1 MSELTT
7 AWMGEPVEVGRYRQV
22 GATWRTTPPPGLVSP
37 ELDVR
42 RVADQLMVKLTAYVL
57 GHDLSP
63 VVHRQPV
70 TEPATWVQHWK
81 LQRALWTTARERH
94 PLASWARRHPRLARP
109 LLRNP
114 AGRWLLR
121 RPLVLL
127 AARRWPVRYTT
138 RVVEVTV
145 ARELLFPHAELPWP
159 SPAQLGLGVLMSHVR
174 GGVLR

>member
-1 MSELTT
+1 MSESAV
-7 AWMGEPVEVGRYRQV
+7 AWMSAPVEVGSYRQMRAARHV
-22 GATWRTTPPPGLVSP
+22 SAPPGLLAP

-42 RVADQLMVKLTAYVL
+42 REAELLRVEMTAYVL
-57 GHDLSP
+57 GCDLRP
-63 VVHRQPV
+63 LVHRQPV

-81 LQRALWTTARERH
+81 LGRALWTTERH

-121 RPLVLL
+121 RPLVSL

-138 RVVEVTV
+138 RSVEVTV
-145 ARELLFPHAELPWP
+145 AREALFPHAELPWP
-159 SPAQLGLGVLMSHVR
+159 SPDMLGRPVLLTRVQ